1 MSVSVTSSN
10 SKGAIEFPITQAQRP
25 ADRSQACE
33 VIELGAPAPIERV
46 AALFVVLSRG
56 NTYEGRPSN
65 IIDDAVKCGVVAD
78 YLGLSVDSLARIL
91 MELEE
96 LGLIESCPPSA
107 IRLNDI
113 AALEQLAD
121 GQEPPVRR
129 SRRRQLLTES
139 AQAPIASV
147 AA

>member
-10 SKGAIEFPITQAQRP
+10 LKGAIEFPITQAQRA

-33 VIELGAPAPIERV
+33 IIELGASAPIERV

-91 MELEE
+91 VELEE

-121 GQEPPVRR
+121 GQEPRVRR

>member
-1 MSVSVTSSN
+1 MSVGVTSRN
-10 SKGAIEFPITQAQRP
+10 LKGAIEFPITRTQRP
-25 ADRSQACE
+25 ADQPCE
-33 VIELGAPAPIERV
+33 IIELGAPAAIERV
-46 AALFVVLSRG
+46 AALFVFLSSA

-78 YLGLSVDSLARIL
+78 YLGLSVDSLAHIL

-96 LGLIESCPPSA
+96 LGLIESCPPSS

-113 AALEQLAD
+113 AALEQVAD
-121 GQEPPVRR
+121 GQEPRVRR
-129 SRRRQLLTES
+129 PQRRQLLSES
-139 AQAPIASV
+139 AKASIASV